1 MKTSGILSKTI
12 KYLAICLIWIVV
24 WTVLA
29 LIVNNSVFLPSWQSV
44 LARLAEL
51 IVSSKFW
58 ITVFASLLRVL
69 LGYLLGIVLGVLFAL
84 MGNNEFISGLLS
96 PIKSI
101 IRATPVASFI
111 MLAWVWLTRNNIPSF
126 VGMLMVV
133 PVMWG
138 NISEGVKNFNAD
150 YLKFARCYQ
159 LNKLKKIKHI
169 YLPQIMPYFTS
180 ALFTCSGLVWKAGIA
195 AEVLCQPQT
204 SIGTQLFNAK
214 STLETVD
221 LFAWTTLIIII
232 SLLLEKAVK
241 VLLSIFNK
249 SLKVTEE
256 K

>member
-12 KYLAICLIWIVV
+12 KYVLICAIWIAL
-24 WTVLA
+24 WTILA
-29 LIVNNSVFLPSWQSV
+29 LFVNNTVFLPSWQDV
-44 LARLAEL
+44 LMRLFEL
-51 IVSSKFW
+51 FFNGNFW
-58 ITVFASLLRVL
+58 VTVFASLMRVL
-69 LGYLLGIVLGVLFAL
+69 LGYLLGIILGILFAL
-84 MGNNEFISGLLS
+84 TGKNDFVSGLFS
-96 PIKSI
+96 PIKNI

-138 NISEGVKNFNAD
+138 NLSEGIKNFNGD
-150 YLKFARCYQ
+150 YLKFARCYN
-159 LNKLKKIKHI
+159 LSKSKKIKHI
-169 YLPQIMPYFTS
+169 YLPQLMPYFTS

-214 STLETVD
+214 STLETTD
-221 LFAWTTLIIII
+221 LFAWTTVIIVI
-232 SLLLEKAVK
+232 SLLLEKIVK

-249 SLKVTEE
+249 KWRIV

>member
-1 MKTSGILSKTI
+1 MKTSGILNKII
-12 KYLAICLIWIVV
+12 KYSIISVV
-24 WTVLA
+24 WLTLWSILA
-29 LIVNNSVFLPSWQSV
+29 LLVDNSVFLPTWYEV
-44 LARLAEL
+44 FKRLIEL
-51 IVSSKFW
+51 FLSAKFW
-58 ITVFASLLRVL
+58 LTVLTSLLRVL
-69 LGYLLGIVLGVLFAL
+69 LGYLLGIILGVLFAL
-84 MGNNEFISGLLS
+84 AGKNEFAGGFLA
-96 PIKSI
+96 PINNI

-138 NISEGVKNFNAD
+138 NLSEGIKNFSGE
-150 YLKFARCYQ
+150 YLKLARCYN
-159 LNKLKKIKHI
+159 LSKSKKIKHI

-214 STLETVD
+214 STLETVE
-221 LFAWTTLIIII
+221 LFAWTTVIIII
-232 SLLLEKAVK
+232 SLLLKKTIKA
-241 VLLSIFNK
+241 LLCSFNK
-249 SLKVTEE
+249 KLAVTEE